1 MAGSIRHPR
10 PTAAEVGRAREI
22 DLRDRLAGMLRVD
35 ARRVFLAAGATSANA
50 TVLHFLARRART
62 SERRCRV
69 KFPEYPPLYG
79 TAAYLG
85 LPPTDGDGR
94 AAVALVS
101 QPRNPEGRRWSWS
114 ELEDWAEPARHL
126 VIDETFREFSG
137 RASLASRGRAR
148 TWITGSFTKF
158 FGADD
163 LRVGYAVVPETEIEE
178 FERYV
183 GLVTD
188 SLPKYSIAGA
198 LACLDA
204 LPRLRAEVRQITD
217 RNIAV
222 LRARLPAPAL
232 AAPLYFDRVDGV
244 PGDEVA
250 RRCLAASVLVC
261 PGSLFGDPS
270 GVRVCLTR
278 RSFPR
283 DFAAYLGVRERL
295 LDRPIRRNR
304 AADRSI
310 RARPPRGASGRARA
324 APA

>member
-10 PTAAEVGRAREI
+10 PTATEVEQAREV
-22 DLRDRLAGMLRVD
+22 DLRDRIAGMLRVD
-35 ARRVFLAAGATSANA
+35 AHRVFLAAGATSANA
-50 TVLHFLARRART
+50 TVLHFLARRARA

-85 LPPTDGDGR
+85 LTPTQGEGP
-94 AAVALVS
+94 ATVALVS
-101 QPRNPEGRRWSWS
+101 QPRNPEGRRWSWR
-114 ELEDWAEPARHL
+114 ELVDWAEPARHL
-126 VIDETFREFSG
+126 VVDETFREFSG
-137 RASLASRGRAR
+137 SPSLAGRGRAR
-148 TWITGSFTKF
+148 TWVTGSFTKF

-204 LPRLRAEVRQITD
+204 LARLRTEVRRITD
-217 RNIAV
+217 RNITL
-222 LRARLPAPAL
+222 LRAHLPAPAL

-244 PGDEVA
+244 PGDAVA
-250 RRCLAASVLVC
+250 RRCLKASVLVC
-261 PGSLFGDPS
+261 PGSLFGDPT
-270 GVRVCLTR
+270 GVRICLTR

-295 LDRPIRRNR
+295 LDRALRRSR
-304 AADRSI
+304 AADRSN
-310 RARPPRGASGRARA
+310 RARPPHGASGRGRA